1 MKKKPLTYTGT
12 IQPNPG
18 IYYEPIQREIYPYT
32 AEENLIEVVNLA
44 IDLGMPLLLEGEPGC
59 GKSRLAHALVYE
71 FNYRKKNKPIK
82 YYEWTVQST
91 SKAEESLYQYDY
103 IGRLQAAQIKQSLR
117 ESSVTTT
124 KTNDQDSSSI
134 INQENS
140 PQKASSTNQT
150 EDKDNEINNKLS
162 KDPANPK
169 DWVNLQPLG
178 KAFKQ
183 SQDYQEQSVVLIDEI
198 DKADRD
204 FPNDLLLAIESRCF
218 FIKETEDNIQAD
230 RENFPLIIITSNQ
243 EKNLPNAFLR
253 RCIYHYIEFPKQH
266 RLIEILTK
274 RFTDAEQEVIIEA
287 VNRFMQVRE
296 AQEDNK
302 PPGEKKVS
310 TSELIFWFKSLSK
323 YKPDIIKKKLKE
335 KKIPHAGILL
345 KSRDDLQEYGEV

>member
-1 MKKKPLTYTGT
+1 MKKKTLKYEGI
-12 IQPNPG
+12 IQPKSG

-32 AEENLIEVVNLA
+32 AETDLIEVVNLA
-44 IDLGMPLLLEGEPGC
+44 IELGMPLLLEGEPGC

-71 FNYRKKNKPIK
+71 FNYRKKSKPIK

-103 IGRLQAAQIKQSLR
+103 IGRLQAAQIKESLTQSSL
-117 ESSVTTT
+117 TTT
-124 KTNDQDSSSI
+124 KTNKQDSSS
-134 INQENS
+134 
-140 PQKASSTNQT
+140 TNKN
-150 EDKDNEINNKLS
+150 EDKDNELS

-169 DWVNLQPLG
+169 DWVNLQPLA

-183 SQDYQEQSVVLIDEI
+183 SQDHQEQSVVLIDEI

-218 FIKETEDNIQAD
+218 FVKETQERIQANQD
-230 RENFPLIIITSNQ
+230 SFPLIIITSNQ

-253 RCIYHYIEFPKQH
+253 RCIYHYIEFPKPD
-266 RLIEILTK
+266 RLIKILTE
-274 RFTDAEQEVIIEA
+274 RFTNAEQDVIIEA

-335 KKIPHAGILL
+335 KKLTHAGILL